1 MRCTRYLGFT
11 VASAALCVLALPGA
25 GHSQAVE
32 APSQPTLT
40 ADEVAEIESGGAVV
54 RTRRGDINRGEVVG
68 LVCEPIEQVWAIVRD
83 FNNLHVWYPDMLDS
97 EVTGTGRGRGQ
108 TDMPWPI
115 SNRNWEIEATQSEQV
130 VGGINSYVATFDY
143 IEGSGNLEEMYG
155 YWLVRN
161 WDNGCTMIRYVLNAD
176 LGIALPNSIISW
188 AAGRMLP
195 GIVTGLRER
204 HDDLH

>member
-1 MRCTRYLGFT
+1 LIGSLLATAG
-11 VASAALCVLALPGA
+11 ASAQ
-25 GHSQAVE
+25 SVE

-40 ADEVAEIESGGAVV
+40 ADEIAELEAGEPIV

-68 LVCEPIEQVWAIVRD
+68 LVCEPIEEVWAIVRD

-143 IEGSGNLEEMYG
+143 IDGSGNLEDMFG
-155 YWLVRN
+155 YWLVRD

-176 LGIALPNSIISW
+176 LGIALPNSIVSW